1 MIFDVQIPDCFPK
14 TFLLLYVIHI
24 SFIYKH
30 NTTYYISYSYF
41 FSAFNI
47 HHKFLMS
54 TTAKSLIDSVVLTAR
69 FHDITAAEIYSELK
83 KLVKK
88 EVSNINI

>member
-1 MIFDVQIPDCFPK
+1 MFH
-14 TFLLLYVIHI
+14 LYINIIRHI
-24 SFIYKH
+24 I
-30 NTTYYISYSYF
+30 YYIYI
-41 FSAFNI
+41 FSAYNI